1 MRLKALLAGAVL
13 LVATVLAGAAITAD
27 ARSSPAAKDP
37 VIFIGGGTIDD
48 DAAAVLLFTM
58 EGIDYRGI
66 ITTDSDSIYNYAM
79 QAQWRLQSY
88 LGKASLPIT
97 MSRARGWNAFPWS
110 YRSDSIKVYDSA
122 VLSGL
127 SDNAAWPP
135 YPSGAALLEHQ
146 LSRAAQT
153 HKPITLLI
161 TDPLTTLSDLLKHN
175 RRLAKGIKRVIWM
188 GGAIDVPGNLDP
200 TTIPPQIANPKAEWN
215 AFWDPYAVSW
225 IFKNTSF
232 PIVLF
237 PLDVT
242 DQAKLTPE
250 FMASLDAQGPQ
261 YRYSRLVGGLYG
273 LVEGQPYFE
282 MWNSL
287 TSVYLARP
295 DIFAAPV
302 PMKLTIE
309 TEGYMQGAITR
320 DPKGRAVRAVMSIK
334 DKDAFYT
341 YVLNQLK
348 RN

>member
-1 MRLKALLAGAVL
+1 LRKA
-13 LVATVLAGAAITAD
+13 T
-27 ARSSPAAKDP
+27 
-37 VIFIGGGTIDD
+37 
-48 DAAAVLLFTM
+48 
-58 EGIDYRGI
+58 
-66 ITTDSDSIYNYAM
+66 
-79 QAQWRLQSY
+79 
-88 LGKASLPIT
+88 
-97 MSRARGWNAFPWS
+97 
-110 YRSDSIKVYDSA
+110 
-122 VLSGL
+122 
-127 SDNAAWPP
+127 
-135 YPSGAALLEHQ
+135 
-146 LSRAAQT
+146 QT

-161 TDPLTTLSDLLKHN
+161 TDPLTTLSDLLKQN

-225 IFKNTSF
+225 ILKNTSF

-242 DQAKLTPE
+242 NQAKLTPE

-320 DPKGRAVRAVMSIK
+320 DPKGRAVRVVMNIK